1 MVGTIKGKKIYVF
14 WIVWPHDKHQK
25 IPEHQEQQATAIP
38 EESDDEEDPKEQKE
52 SKLVSQKSKHL
63 KGIIQSELNQQK
75 AQQQKVEEQIERHQI
90 HDKNV
95 HTGAKVAAVAA
106 GGVVVGVFTGK
117 LDLRKYCLIISI
129 VLSLTFYHSMIAAG
143 IGLIPYLTAI
153 GIVAA
158 VGGGV
163 AALQIRTQ
171 YKRPFDSRLVLA
183 CDSMTEA
190 VAWKLAIQH
199 QVSLLEFKPVLPPTA
214 NPNIVSNIIGLS
226 KGNSG
231 CRVVQVIEGMRI
243 LESMEPMEGTS
254 CLRAQLV
261 VHCSPF
267 DAFLATMDGKSWPQ
281 RGALSVSTQHCQV
294 E

>member
-1 MVGTIKGKKIYVF
+1 MYT
-14 WIVWPHDKHQK
+14 
-25 IPEHQEQQATAIP
+25 
-38 EESDDEEDPKEQKE
+38 
-52 SKLVSQKSKHL
+52 
-63 KGIIQSELNQQK
+63 
-75 AQQQKVEEQIERHQI
+75 
-90 HDKNV
+90 
-95 HTGAKVAAVAA
+95 
-106 GGVVVGVFTGK
+106 
-117 LDLRKYCLIISI
+117 
-129 VLSLTFYHSMIAAG
+129 LTAG

-153 GIVAA
+153 GIAAA

-183 CDSMTEA
+183 CESMA
-190 VAWKLAIQH
+190 DAISWKLAIQH
-199 QVSLLEFKPVLPPTA
+199 QISLLEFKPALPLTA

-231 CRVVQVIEGMRI
+231 CRVTQVIEGMRI

-281 RGALSVSTQHCQV
+281 RGLLSVRMYACISFFLIVSILLLLHC
-294 E
+294 